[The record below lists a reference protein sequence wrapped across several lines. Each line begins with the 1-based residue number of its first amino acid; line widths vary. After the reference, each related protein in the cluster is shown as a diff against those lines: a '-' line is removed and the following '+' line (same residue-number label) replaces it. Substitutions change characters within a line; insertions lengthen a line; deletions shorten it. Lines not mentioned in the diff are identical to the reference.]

1 MSKIE
6 MLKNVLALGKISQSK
21 IGCIRWIRNAFSRKF
36 QKPLLRRSLVDWVDY
51 SNSCNPY
58 PAQKKF
64 MLKNCSV
71 IFNYFQTALLI
82 HLIHP
87 IGENHEQC

>member
-1 MSKIE
+1 MSK
-6 MLKNVLALGKISQSK
+6 LKLLTINTRY
-21 IGCIRWIRNAFSRKF
+21 IRWIRNAFSRKF

-71 IFNYFQTALLI
+71 FLYFFQTALYI
-82 HLIHP
+82 HLIYP

>member
-1 MSKIE
+1 MKLKLLTILVWWVWWLWKAVSK
-6 MLKNVLALGKISQSK
+6 Q
-21 IGCIRWIRNAFSRKF
+21 F
-36 QKPLLRRSLVDWVDY
+36 QKPLLSCSLVDMVGFT
-51 SNSCNPY
+51 NSCNPY

-71 IFNYFQTALLI
+71 IFYYFQTALQT
-82 HLIHP
+82 HQTHQ

>member
-1 MSKIE
+1 
-6 MLKNVLALGKISQSK
+6 MLKKALALGKISQSK
-21 IGCIRWIRNAFSRKF
+21 VVGIMGIIKGFSRKF

>member
-1 MSKIE
+1 MFLIIKRDKMFVNV
-6 MLKNVLALGKISQSK
+6 MLTIV
-21 IGCIRWIRNAFSRKF
+21 IGWVRWIINGFSRKF
-36 QKPLLRRSLVDWVDY
+36 LKPLLRRSLVDWVDY

-58 PAQKKF
+58 PAQRMT

-71 IFNYFQTALLI
+71 FLYFFQMALYI

-87 IGENHEQC
+87 FGAYHD